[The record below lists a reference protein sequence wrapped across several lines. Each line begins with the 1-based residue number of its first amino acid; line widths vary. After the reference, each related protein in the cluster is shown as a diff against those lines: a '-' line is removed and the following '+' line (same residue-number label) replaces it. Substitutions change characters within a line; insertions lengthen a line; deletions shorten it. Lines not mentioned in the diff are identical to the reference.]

1 MNRIRVLIADDHTI
15 VRAGIRLLLQAE
27 PDIEV
32 VGEAGDGQ
40 EAIAQTEALR
50 PNVVVMDIGM
60 PGVSGLEATREI
72 KRRWP
77 QVQVLVLTM
86 HRSDDY
92 FFRMLEA
99 GASGYVLKGADP
111 GDLITAV
118 RVAARGDVFLY
129 PSMAKQLVADYLGRV
144 QAGEERAS
152 YDGLTD
158 REREVLRL
166 VAEGLTTPEI
176 AEALNLSVNTVQT
189 HRRHIMEKLNLHSRV
204 ELIKYAIR
212 RGLIQAATLLE
223 S

>member
-1 MNRIRVLIADDHTI
+1 MAEAIRVLIVDDHTI
-15 VRAGIRLLLQAE
+15 VRAGVRLLLQAE
-27 PDIEV
+27 PGIEV

-40 EAIAQTEALR
+40 EAIAQAEALQ
-50 PNVVVMDIGM
+50 PDVILMDLAM
-60 PGVSGLEATREI
+60 PGTSGLEATREI

-77 QVQVLVLTM
+77 QVQVLALTM

-99 GASGYVLKGADP
+99 GASGYVLKGAAT

-118 RVAARGDVFLY
+118 RIAARGEVFLY
-129 PSMAKQLVADYLGRV
+129 PSMARKLVSDYLSRV

-166 VAEGLTTPEI
+166 IAEGYTNAEI
-176 AEALNLSVNTVQT
+176 ASALNLSPHTVQS
-189 HRRHIMEKLNLHSRV
+189 HRRAIMEKLNLHDRV
-204 ELIKYAIR
+204 ELVKYAIR
-212 RGLIQAATLLE
+212 RGLIE
-223 S
+223 Y